1 MTNEEFERLLEV
13 QASRLEPSTARVHFK
28 SWPVHTQRKFLEGLL
43 SEHAYACGFFA
54 EPFEVR
60 GVVKATY
67 EDDLNEGLEH
77 RMDKNRGVEI

>member
-43 SEHAYACGFFA
+43 SEHAYACGFA
-54 EPFEVR
+54 GEQFEVH
-60 GVVKATY
+60 GIKMLAYVN
-67 EDDLNEGLEH
+67 DFQEGLIH
-77 RMDKNRGVEI
+77 RAEDKKT